1 MERAKSC
8 FECGKEMFGTITAGR
23 VNISKGITFATV
35 QTMCRINLQMYRNE
49 WAVIIVDECMPWNT
63 LIDTP
68 NGKKHLGELQ
78 VGDVVVSYNKNARKL
93 ENKRVLHTFKNKAH
107 DVVSLNL
114 ANGKRIACTG
124 NHPVY
129 TQNGEW
135 VEAERLTK
143 DDYVLQLVWKKSR
156 HGRYAEDYTS
166 QNDEKR
172 ILLLLKGVFNKR
184 WGKEARVDGRAQ
196 SKSIKNNERHKQS
209 LSRTVC
215 GAHEN
220 RQSNEKRRNKKSCI
234 RQAERNKSQTFA
246 SWWKR
251 HWDDNTTKNVGRR
264 IVKKAH
270 RFNGLC
276 GIPDSNKSGEKQRI
290 SDLLQG
296 RYCFDRAYDSHR
308 GGRQFSLCN
317 SETGT
322 RQEER
327 CFFEWVR
334 VDSVEV
340 QKQTSDGTF
349 GGLCADGY
357 VYNIEVEDNN
367 NYFADNVLVHNCQH
381 LVGTPTRMTQF
392 YQVISNLYAPYKFG
406 LTATPNRTDGL
417 EQSMYALL
425 GGKIAEVDRS
435 CVANTT
441 CPVKIETIDTGYFPN
456 TDDVLNGDG
465 TINYTALVADLTN
478 NHERFLKA
486 VTIINTECRSYS
498 IVLANRVAYL
508 QNLCNAYAGKAVCLS
523 TMGTSKKAKEERKEA
538 LRRLNSGEIDC
549 IFATYQLAA
558 EGLDCPNLRHI
569 VFATP
574 EKNERL
580 VTQAVGR
587 VARKAD
593 FKAYGTVI
601 DLVDDF
607 GMFKGWSKWR
617 MNIYKK
623 LGCEY

>member
-1 MERAKSC
+1 MEIYIGAGVLVKAPVQEIVEYCNQKLILDNPEYVSRLQAGRWLGNTPRKLCLYERNGDYIHMPYGCKNDIIAIGTKHDAKITWEKYPEIERFKAEYNSNITLYDYQQGVVEAMIKAVNGVVIMPCGSGKTQTALEVVSRLGLKTLWLTHTQDLLNQSMERAKSC
-8 FECGKEMFGTITAGR
+8 FECGKEMFGAITAGR

-35 QTMCRINLQMYRNE
+35 QTMCRINLQMYANE
-49 WAVIIVDECMPWNT
+49 WAVIVVDE
-63 LIDTP
+63 
-68 NGKKHLGELQ
+68 
-78 VGDVVVSYNKNARKL
+78 
-93 ENKRVLHTFKNKAH
+93 
-107 DVVSLNL
+107 
-114 ANGKRIACTG
+114 
-124 NHPVY
+124 
-129 TQNGEW
+129 
-135 VEAERLTK
+135 
-143 DDYVLQLVWKKSR
+143 
-156 HGRYAEDYTS
+156 
-166 QNDEKR
+166 
-172 ILLLLKGVFNKR
+172 
-184 WGKEARVDGRAQ
+184 
-196 SKSIKNNERHKQS
+196 
-209 LSRTVC
+209 
-215 GAHEN
+215 
-220 RQSNEKRRNKKSCI
+220 
-234 RQAERNKSQTFA
+234 
-246 SWWKR
+246 
-251 HWDDNTTKNVGRR
+251 
-264 IVKKAH
+264 
-270 RFNGLC
+270 
-276 GIPDSNKSGEKQRI
+276 
-290 SDLLQG
+290 
-296 RYCFDRAYDSHR
+296 
-308 GGRQFSLCN
+308 
-317 SETGT
+317 
-322 RQEER
+322 
-327 CFFEWVR
+327 
-334 VDSVEV
+334 
-340 QKQTSDGTF
+340 
-349 GGLCADGY
+349 
-357 VYNIEVEDNN
+357 
-367 NYFADNVLVHNCQH
+367 CQH

-441 CPVKIETIDTGYFPN
+441 CPVKIEAIDTGYFPN

-580 VTQAVGR
+580 ITQAVGR

-607 GMFKGWSKWR
+607 GMFKGWAKRR

-623 LGCEY
+623 LGCEVI

>member
-1 MERAKSC
+1 MEIYIGSGILVKHPVQEIVEYCNQKLILDNPEYISRLQAGRWLGNTPRKLYLYERNGDYIHMPYGCKRDIVTIGLKYDAKITWEKYPEIDQFKAEYNSNIQLYDYQQRVVGAMLKFVNGVVIMPCGSGKTQTALDVVSRLGLKTLWLTHTQDLLNQSMERAKSC

-49 WAVIIVDECMPWNT
+49 WAVIIVDE
-63 LIDTP
+63 
-68 NGKKHLGELQ
+68 
-78 VGDVVVSYNKNARKL
+78 
-93 ENKRVLHTFKNKAH
+93 
-107 DVVSLNL
+107 
-114 ANGKRIACTG
+114 
-124 NHPVY
+124 
-129 TQNGEW
+129 
-135 VEAERLTK
+135 
-143 DDYVLQLVWKKSR
+143 
-156 HGRYAEDYTS
+156 
-166 QNDEKR
+166 
-172 ILLLLKGVFNKR
+172 
-184 WGKEARVDGRAQ
+184 
-196 SKSIKNNERHKQS
+196 
-209 LSRTVC
+209 
-215 GAHEN
+215 
-220 RQSNEKRRNKKSCI
+220 
-234 RQAERNKSQTFA
+234 
-246 SWWKR
+246 
-251 HWDDNTTKNVGRR
+251 
-264 IVKKAH
+264 
-270 RFNGLC
+270 
-276 GIPDSNKSGEKQRI
+276 
-290 SDLLQG
+290 
-296 RYCFDRAYDSHR
+296 
-308 GGRQFSLCN
+308 
-317 SETGT
+317 
-322 RQEER
+322 
-327 CFFEWVR
+327 
-334 VDSVEV
+334 
-340 QKQTSDGTF
+340 
-349 GGLCADGY
+349 
-357 VYNIEVEDNN
+357 
-367 NYFADNVLVHNCQH
+367 CQH

-441 CPVKIETIDTGYFPN
+441 CPVKIEAIDTGYFPN

-478 NHERFLKA
+478 DHERFLKA

-607 GMFKGWSKWR
+607 GMFKGWSKRR